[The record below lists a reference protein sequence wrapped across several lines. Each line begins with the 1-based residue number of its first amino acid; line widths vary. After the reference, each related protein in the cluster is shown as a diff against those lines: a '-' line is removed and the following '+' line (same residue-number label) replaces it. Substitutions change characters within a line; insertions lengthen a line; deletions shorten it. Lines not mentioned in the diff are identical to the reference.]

1 MALEMT
7 VNLGD
12 IVTASAF
19 IITGIAGVMAIRSSV
34 SNLST
39 KVELTDKQNDVR
51 FVHVEAQIEDFKLEL
66 KKLGDILVE
75 LTRTEG
81 RMNTADERM
90 LAQGKRV
97 DSIAESLRE
106 VYKVLMDIKRPAA
119 TA

>member
-1 MALEMT
+1 MT

-39 KVELTDKQNDVR
+39 KVDLTDKQNDLR
-51 FVHVEAQIEDFKLEL
+51 FVRVDAQIEDFKVEL

-97 DSIAESLRE
+97 DSIADSLRE
-106 VYKVLMDIKRPAA
+106 IYKTLMDLKRVAPA
-119 TA
+119 